1 VEKALPMHWE
11 SGSHARHWLTD
22 AVAGFTNYNGAS
34 ELWVV
39 RLGWVALLWYATVT
53 LVCWLGYFQM

>member
-1 VEKALPMHWE
+1 MLWA

-22 AVAGFTNYNGAS
+22 AVAGFTNYHGAS
-34 ELWVV
+34 ELWVL
-39 RLGWVALLWYATVT
+39 RLGWAALLWYATVT